1 MIRFLKDNLL
11 EIITY
16 LKNIKF
22 SNALKVTIPK
32 NDLIFRDNYLI
43 NLSKNKKIIHIGCV
57 DHLDLIEK
65 KIQKDQWFHKKL
77 LDNSNKCIG
86 IDINKK
92 GIEFLIKKYNISNLY
107 NVDVIKDKIPF
118 EIQKETFDYI
128 FLPDVLEHIGNP
140 VFFLKKL
147 KEKFSNVNKFII
159 TVPNAF
165 RIDNFIFSLKN
176 KEFINSDHR
185 FWFTYYTLSKILV
198 DAGFEITDIKYS
210 EHSKSNISVIKKFL
224 IKRYNILRDTIVIEA
239 K

>member
-1 MIRFLKDNLL
+1 LG
-11 EIITY
+11 IITY
-16 LKNIKF
+16 LQNIKF